1 MCGAEDFE
9 MRPGET
15 IAQQFYRGQ
24 GEDEIADG
32 AAANDQDAVQVS
44 NA

>member
-1 MCGAEDFE
+1 VFGAENFKV
-9 MRPGET
+9 RVGKT

-32 AAANDQDAVQVS
+32 AAADDQDPVQVS
-44 NA
+44 SA